1 MCVRVN
7 LDGVENAQG
16 THLSLFV
23 HLMKGD
29 YDELL
34 PWPFS
39 GSITLTVIN
48 QASSVC
54 RYRLNARSTIV
65 SGLC

>member
-1 MCVRVN
+1 MCIRAN

-23 HLMKGD
+23 HIMKGE
-29 YDELL
+29 YDDLL
-34 PWPFS
+34 NWPFH

-48 QASSVC
+48 QV
-54 RYRLNARSTIV
+54 
-65 SGLC
+65 